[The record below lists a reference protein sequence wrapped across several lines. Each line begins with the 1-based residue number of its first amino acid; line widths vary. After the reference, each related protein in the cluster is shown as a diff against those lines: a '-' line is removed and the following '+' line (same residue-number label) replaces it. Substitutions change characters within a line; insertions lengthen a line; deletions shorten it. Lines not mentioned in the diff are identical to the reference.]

1 MPDKPLELKGSKKTV
16 MFPHAPHQKVECVTC
31 HHKVQDK
38 ENFQKCAT
46 AGCHDDLTAKKGEKS
61 LFYVVHT
68 KTGLKHQ
75 TCLECHTKV
84 VAEKPE
90 LKKDLT
96 GLRQVQVPSVDRPLF
111 NAACAVSRGRAF
123 LFPHFFLR
131 APVPAGGQAVFS
143 TNLRL
148 CL

>member
-1 MPDKPLELKGSKKTV
+1 MKKFMFLAYILTLALALPALAAQPPVPDKPLEFKGSKKTV

-38 ENFQKCAT
+38 ETFQKCAT

-96 GLRQVQVPSVDRPLF
+96 G
-111 NAACAVSRGRAF
+111 CAKSKCH
-123 LFPHFFLR
+123 P
-131 APVPAGGQAVFS
+131 
-143 TNLRL
+143 
-148 CL
+148 

>member
-1 MPDKPLELKGSKKTV
+1 MKKFMFLACILTLALALPALAAQPPVPDKPLELKGSKKTV

-61 LFYVVHT
+61 LFY
-68 KTGLKHQ
+68 
-75 TCLECHTKV
+75 CLLCHTKV

-96 GLRQVQVPSVDRPLF
+96 G
-111 NAACAVSRGRAF
+111 CAKSKCH
-123 LFPHFFLR
+123 P
-131 APVPAGGQAVFS
+131 
-143 TNLRL
+143 
-148 CL
+148 

>member
-1 MPDKPLELKGSKKTV
+1 MDLSPQGAGQGNRSE
-16 MFPHAPHQKVECVTC
+16 AA
-31 HHKVQDK
+31 
-38 ENFQKCAT
+38 AT

-96 GLRQVQVPSVDRPLF
+96 G
-111 NAACAVSRGRAF
+111 CAKSKCCH
-123 LFPHFFLR
+123 P
-131 APVPAGGQAVFS
+131 
-143 TNLRL
+143 
-148 CL
+148 